1 MRRID
6 VDSPRRAKTFP
17 LLVQT
22 YFQATDFFFA
32 IAAPSNRLFFW
43 VRCSFRNTG
52 LLAPSKPRASVVRRI
67 FFLPWQV
74 PRCACFYARN
84 EQLHFCLSSV
94 VCQPCGRC
102 RCQYRQFPP
111 LTFCQS
117 LTISTSSQSTGSP
130 FISSGVVQVRLTGH
144 EGSCFPFRDQGFY
157 RQAS

>member
-1 MRRID
+1 MRSTSDIVEMRRID

-67 FFLPWQV
+67 FLALASTALRLLLREKRTITFLSFECGMSTLWQMSMSVSTISSPNFLPISHN
-74 PRCACFYARN
+74 FYFVAI
-84 EQLHFCLSSV
+84 
-94 VCQPCGRC
+94 
-102 RCQYRQFPP
+102 YRQ
-111 LTFCQS
+111 S
-117 LTISTSSQSTGSP
+117 
-130 FISSGVVQVRLTGH
+130 
-144 EGSCFPFRDQGFY
+144 FY
-157 RQAS
+157 FKIV